1 MLARQKNHG
10 HFGQSTGT
18 TTAIAIEPGTQK
30 ASHTSAPAFAWPMA
44 VPSALLVLL
53 YPSRQAAGEFG
64 APSATVASHMPR
76 HYTEWMD
83 DDV

>member
-1 MLARQKNHG
+1 MKNQLSCFCKSNGRAFLERERESRRDWVLARQKNHG

-44 VPSALLVLL
+44 VVSV
-53 YPSRQAAGEFG
+53 AAG
-64 APSATVASHMPR
+64 S
-76 HYTEWMD
+76 W
-83 DDV
+83 